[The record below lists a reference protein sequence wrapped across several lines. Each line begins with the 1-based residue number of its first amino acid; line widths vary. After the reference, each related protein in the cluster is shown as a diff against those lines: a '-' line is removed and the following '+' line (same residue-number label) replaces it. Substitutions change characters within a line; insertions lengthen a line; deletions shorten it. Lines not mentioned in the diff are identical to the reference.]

1 MFARISFDDKQR
13 MSKEEFLKLQNFLAD
28 EILYR
33 PLYTMV
39 NKDSDD
45 DKLFEFYSWEHT
57 VDPLD
62 LEKEDNKKKLV
73 KETNQIEIKTDKEY
87 LINLDTFMLNYPALK
102 IKVRGI
108 PQRSSE
114 INDFSNV
121 IEQMNAIENKMENAL
136 KSFNKSIEFNQKCDV
151 HISNLGLLHINQI
164 GYAVDKCTEQ
174 LQDILNKG
182 WKIIACCVQPDQ
194 RRPDYILGKYN
205 PDGDNCVC
213 ENF

>member
-13 MSKEEFLKLQNFLAD
+13 MSKDKFEELQNFLSD
-28 EILYR
+28 EVLYR

-39 NKDSDD
+39 SEDLDD
-45 DKLFEFYSWEHT
+45 DKLFEFYSWQHT
-57 VDPLD
+57 VNPLD

-73 KETNQIEIKTDKEY
+73 KETDQIELRADKEY
-87 LINLDTFMLNYPALK
+87 LVDLDIFMLNYPASK

-108 PQRSSE
+108 PTRFPE
-114 INDFSNV
+114 INNFSNV
-121 IEQMNAIENKMENAL
+121 IEQMNAIQNKMENAL

-174 LQDILNKG
+174 LQDILNNG
-182 WKIIACCVQPDQ
+182 WKIIACCIQPDQ

-213 ENF
+213 EKF